1 MSARYWVERNLYQKV
16 KNPIKKNL
24 HSCHFWDQTCQFF
37 ENQPVPCR
45 DSPREFWG
53 ISWPRRQWKKTA
65 MSVARMWWTC
75 GKTWRGHQVKPRVG
89 HGRWNWRNTWQ
100 FHHVMG
106 CYGSA
111 KDGHGKSGRDH
122 LAQEEEI
129 VFFLNEDPLFGCW
142 FSSGAVSSKRSTVQ
156 VEEERHVALLLD
168 VRVTEESQNLSEWF
182 SSAIRKHVLC
192 FLGVCRLLCFRF
204 VLICNLTLPP
214 QNALEMVFLVRS
226 WWMPH
231 RLPMRINMSSEW
243 QRF

>member
-16 KNPIKKNL
+16 KNPIKKTSTLATFGIKHVNSL
-24 HSCHFWDQTCQFF
+24 KISPFPAGIHP
-37 ENQPVPCR
+37 ENFGAFPGR
-45 DSPREFWG
+45 GDSG
-53 ISWPRRQWKKTA
+53 RRLRWVLQE
-65 MSVARMWWTC
+65 C
-75 GKTWRGHQVKPRVG
+75 GGRVEKHGVVTKWNPG

-100 FHHVMG
+100 FHHVIG